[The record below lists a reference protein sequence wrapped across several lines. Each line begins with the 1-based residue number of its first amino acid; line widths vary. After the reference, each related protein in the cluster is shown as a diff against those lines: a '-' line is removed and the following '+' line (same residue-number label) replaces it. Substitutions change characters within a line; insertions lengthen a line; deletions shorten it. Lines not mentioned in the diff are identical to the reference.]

1 MNTTLNLKLG
11 GAGAEQNNFTAGD
24 PADFNDV
31 FVFQGAAPDGV
42 FTLTQGNSA
51 SLDPTT
57 VIINNNV
64 SPLAV
69 FADGGQTIVLA
80 APAQPAATNQACI
93 PPLGA
98 VALEAS
104 PEANSDKGSE
114 STTSNTGEV
123 SPTLRAIHGEQS
135 NGATALKLSATELEL
150 MTREAIARWADF
162 GLAAGDLARMQAIS
176 AQLTDLPDG
185 ELARTRKDV
194 VEIDDKAAGFGWYF
208 DPTPGDDSDLFWF
221 PTRRVR
227 QLRSTQH
234 KATWI
239 SLPC

>member
-1 MNTTLNLKLG
+1 MKNNTVRNYDAGGIVLEVVDANTSAPVQLTLNASLIGNLVAEANPDSAFTGLFAVQGTVPGADVNTTLNLKLG

-80 APAQPAATNQACI
+80 APAQPAATNQACTAAGSGG
-93 PPLGA
+93 PR
-98 VALEAS
+98 AS
-104 PEANSDKGSE
+104 PKQ
-114 STTSNTGEV
+114 
-123 SPTLRAIHGEQS
+123 I
-135 NGATALKLSATELEL
+135 ATK
-150 MTREAIARWADF
+150 
-162 GLAAGDLARMQAIS
+162 
-176 AQLTDLPDG
+176 AQN
-185 ELARTRKDV
+185 
-194 VEIDDKAAGFGWYF
+194 
-208 DPTPGDDSDLFWF
+208 
-221 PTRRVR
+221 RRPRIPV
-227 QLRSTQH
+227 
-234 KATWI
+234 K
-239 SLPC
+239 